1 MGLMMFGDEPAAGT
15 AEAAVEALNAPPAPE
30 PTRPTRSRGL
40 PTLPVDAPAAPEP
53 AVVAA
58 VEPAVAETV
67 EPPAPTVPAT
77 VPAAAPVTAPAAPV
91 APVLTDEDKAAWEG
105 LKDRLFDSECT
116 QISILPTPPAHG
128 TPYVVSV
135 NIDTRNYSE
144 PNIVFTSEESL
155 RRVIDTYIL
164 PHSNVDM
171 APGAALPP
179 IVPGTLTYSETF
191 DGITE
196 TVRARIQVRTPP
208 AQYRTGLIISKL
220 PHTELDLEYMVTES
234 GSLNVD
240 MAYFLA
246 AAVEAKASI
255 VFSGAPGAGKTCL
268 LNACTYQIN
277 EQEKVAVL
285 QDVDELPLE
294 HIIVQ
299 DKMFTHRAHA
309 RSRSLVS
316 DGSMSALI
324 EDAKLS
330 RPDRIIT
337 GECRDGA
344 MLDHLE
350 AASIFGGCLTTIHA
364 NSAEQA
370 LDNAYFFANK
380 HPHAPKNEQ
389 RVWEMI
395 AAGID
400 LIVHLGVVDGRRTVM
415 EIAEVSSNIAGSGK
429 PALNVLWEWDTAS
442 NAWVKGPVGP
452 SEHLRDLFAAHG
464 QRDTWHH
471 PVAGN

>member
-1 MGLMMFGDEPAAGT
+1 MGLMMFGDEPAT
-15 AEAAVEALNAPPAPE
+15 QDAAVEALAAPPAPE
-30 PTRPTRSRGL
+30 PTRPSRSRGL
-40 PTLPVDAPAAPEP
+40 PSLPADTPAPPPAP
-53 AVVAA
+53 AA
-58 VEPAVAETV
+58 VEP
-67 EPPAPTVPAT
+67 
-77 VPAAAPVTAPAAPV
+77 VPAATPETVPTAPTAPDVAAVAVPAAPV
-91 APVLTDEDKAAWEG
+91 APVVAPVLTAEDIAAWEA

-144 PNIVFTSEESL
+144 PNIVFASEESL

-179 IVPGTLTYSETF
+179 IVPGTLTYSDTF
-191 DGITE
+191 DGVTE

-220 PHTELDLEYMVTES
+220 PHTELDLEYMVTQS

-429 PALNVLWEWDTAS
+429 PALNILWQWDTAANS
-442 NAWVKGPVGP
+442 WVKGPVGP